1 MSAKKILVVEDDRPS
16 AAILAYKLKAS
27 GYAVVVAPDCAS
39 AVTMARAEK
48 PDLMILDLG
57 LPSKDPFSGPNWDG
71 FGVIDWLH
79 RTQPDEAIPTIVV
92 TAWSPVKAKQRA
104 LDAGAIAYFQK
115 PVPYKDLLVT
125 IGNVLG
131 ASSAPTES
139 PGQTP

>member
-27 GYAVVVAPDCAS
+27 GYSVVVAPDGAS
-39 AVTMARAEK
+39 AVTMVRAEK

-79 RTQPDEAIPTIVV
+79 RTRPDEAIPTIVV
-92 TAWSPVKAKQRA
+92 TAWRGSWMMLMVRYMNPGSRSRYHSLPV
-104 LDAGAIAYFQK
+104 
-115 PVPYKDLLVT
+115 
-125 IGNVLG
+125 
-131 ASSAPTES
+131 
-139 PGQTP
+139 